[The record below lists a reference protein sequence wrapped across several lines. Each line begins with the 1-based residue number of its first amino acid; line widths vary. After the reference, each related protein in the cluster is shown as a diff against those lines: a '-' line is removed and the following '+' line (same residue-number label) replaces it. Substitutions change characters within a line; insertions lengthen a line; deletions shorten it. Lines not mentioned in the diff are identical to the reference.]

1 MASVTHVSAAV
12 LTESGT
18 VNLGH
23 ETIAGPST
31 ASVRLEIRLGDM
43 PPAEAESIAKW
54 AASGAGQE
62 AFGRLFAEQ
71 DDAPVQTFQ
80 ERVAEWEKEA
90 RFQASACTAPTM
102 AKAKL
107 LAAADAYAKVGRE
120 LEWARHWG
128 DLLRETPPTSSN
140 QTGA

>member
-1 MASVTHVSAAV
+1 MASVTHVSAVV
-12 LTESGT
+12 LTESGM

-31 ASVRLEIRLGDM
+31 ASVRLEIRLEDM

-54 AASGAGQE
+54 AASAAGQE
-62 AFGRLFAEQ
+62 ALGRLLAEQ
-71 DDAPVQTFQ
+71 DDAQVRTFQ

-102 AKAKL
+102 TKAKL
-107 LAAADAYAKVGRE
+107 LAAADAYAKVRRE
-120 LEWARHWG
+120 LAWARHGG
-128 DLLRETPPTSSN
+128 DLLRETAPTSN
-140 QTGA
+140 QMGV